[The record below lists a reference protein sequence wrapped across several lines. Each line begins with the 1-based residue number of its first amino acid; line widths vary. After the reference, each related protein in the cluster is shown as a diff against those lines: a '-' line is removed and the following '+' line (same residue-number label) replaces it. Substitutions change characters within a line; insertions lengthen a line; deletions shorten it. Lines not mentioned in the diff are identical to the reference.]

1 MLFLKENLLTTKQKS
16 EVILSYQTI
25 YLYSHFIET
34 GTYQGKM
41 LDLVRYRFEK
51 LYSIEI
57 GKSFFLEAHKRFQS
71 SNVSIFLGDS
81 VEILPMLLKRIMV
94 PAVFWLDAHYW
105 PSSPFAKGKENCPIK
120 TELQFLAKHS
130 FSHKH
135 VILIDDYRCFIG
147 KYGYPTER
155 ELFDLITEY
164 FPFHLVEVK
173 DDIVR
178 MTPIL

>member
-16 EVILSYQTI
+16 EVVLRYQTI
-25 YLYSHFIET
+25 YEFSHFIET

-41 LDLVRYRFEK
+41 LDLVRHRFEK

-81 VEILPMLLKRIMV
+81 IEILPILLKRISV
-94 PAVFWLDAHYW
+94 PVVFWLDAHYW
-105 PSSPFAKGKENCPIK
+105 PSSPFSRGKYNCPIM
-120 TELQFLAKHS
+120 TELKLLANHP

-135 VILIDDYRCFIG
+135 VLLIDDYRCFIG
-147 KYGYPTER
+147 KYDYPSEQ
-155 ELFDLITEY
+155 ELFDLINEC
-164 FPFHLVEVK
+164 FPSHLVEVK
-173 DDIVR
+173 DDIIR
-178 MTPIL
+178 ITPIL